1 MSRSVKYVYIATLL
15 IAALSVLPAWAGKS
29 GQTGGYGIG
38 SLATVE
44 EIAGWDIDI
53 RPDGKGL
60 PPGSGS
66 VEDGEMA
73 YEQKCASCHGSFG
86 EGVGRYPVLAGGQ
99 GTLTHARPEKTVG
112 SYWPYASTLWDYIH
126 RAMPFTQPQSLTDDE
141 VYAVTAYVLYL
152 NDLVEDD
159 FELNRATYHDVI
171 LPNQGQFYPDDR
183 PDVANVRCMTDCL
196 TDTLVVHSESPGF
209 RPAMA
214 DSSTASIEAAPK
226 AMPKLTAGK
235 STYDQLCAICH
246 KSGIGGAPKLGDA
259 KDWANRL
266 QKGHAAVLAN
276 AINGYVGEQGVMPA
290 KGGFSHL
297 SDEAVTAAV
306 DYMLKELQ

>member
-1 MSRSVKYVYIATLL
+1 MSNSLKVAFTSLILL
-15 IAALSVLPAWAGKS
+15 MLSAGLQAADKAGHYGV
-29 GQTGGYGIG
+29 GQ
-38 SLATVE
+38 LATPAQ
-44 EIAGWDIDI
+44 IKGWDIDV
-53 RPDGKGL
+53 RPDGAGL
-60 PPGSGS
+60 PEGSGS
-66 VEDGEMA
+66 VLDGEVL
-73 YEQKCASCHGSFG
+73 YEAQCAECHGSFG
-86 EGVGRYPVLAGGQ
+86 EGEGRHPILAGGI
-99 GTLTHARPEKTVG
+99 GSLTAARPTRSVG
-112 SYWPYASTLWDYIH
+112 SYWPYVSTLWDYIH
-126 RAMPFTQPQSLTDDE
+126 RAMPFTAPESLTDDE

-159 FELNRATYHDVI
+159 FELNRATYQDVI

-196 TDTLVVHSESPGF
+196 AGHARGAFRGF
-209 RPAMA
+209 TGV
-214 DSSTASIEAAPK
+214 STSTGSASARAILEAAPK
-226 AMPKLTAGK
+226 ALPKLTAGK
-235 STYDQLCAICH
+235 TTYDQLCAICH

>member
-1 MSRSVKYVYIATLL
+1 MSSSLKAAFTSLVLL
-15 IAALSVLPAWAGKS
+15 MLSAGLQAADKAGHYGV
-29 GQTGGYGIG
+29 GQ
-38 SLATVE
+38 LATPAQ
-44 EIAGWDIDI
+44 IKGWDIDV
-53 RPDGKGL
+53 RPDGAGL
-60 PPGSGS
+60 PEGSGS
-66 VEDGEMA
+66 VLDGEVL
-73 YEQKCASCHGSFG
+73 YEAQCAECHGSFG
-86 EGVGRYPVLAGGQ
+86 EGEGRHPILAGGI
-99 GTLTHARPEKTVG
+99 GSLTADRPTRSVG
-112 SYWPYASTLWDYIH
+112 SYWPYVSTLWDYIH
-126 RAMPFTQPQSLTDDE
+126 RAMPFTAPESLTDDE

-196 TDTLVVHSESPGF
+196 TGALLVHSESPGF

-214 DSSTASIEAAPK
+214 DSSTASLEAAPK

>member
-1 MSRSVKYVYIATLL
+1 MSNSLKVASTSLILL
-15 IAALSVLPAWAGKS
+15 VLSAGLQAADKAGHYGV
-29 GQTGGYGIG
+29 GQ
-38 SLATVE
+38 LATPAQ
-44 EIAGWDIDI
+44 IKGWDIDV
-53 RPDGKGL
+53 RPDGAGL
-60 PPGSGS
+60 PEGSGS
-66 VEDGEMA
+66 VLDGEVL
-73 YEQKCASCHGSFG
+73 YEAQCAECHGSFG
-86 EGVGRYPVLAGGQ
+86 EGEGRHPILAGGM
-99 GTLTHARPEKTVG
+99 GSLTAARPTRSVG
-112 SYWPYASTLWDYIH
+112 SYWPYVSTLWDYIH
-126 RAMPFTQPQSLTDDE
+126 RAMPFTAPESLTDDE

-159 FELNRATYHDVI
+159 FELNRATYQDVI
-171 LPNQGQFYPDDR
+171 LPNQNQFYPDDR

-196 TDTLVVHSESPGF
+196 AGALEIHSEVSGF
-209 RPAMA
+209 RPAREVPGE
-214 DSSTASIEAAPK
+214 TN
-226 AMPKLTAGK
+226 LTAGPVSAAGK
-235 STYDQLCAICH
+235 TTYDQLCAICH